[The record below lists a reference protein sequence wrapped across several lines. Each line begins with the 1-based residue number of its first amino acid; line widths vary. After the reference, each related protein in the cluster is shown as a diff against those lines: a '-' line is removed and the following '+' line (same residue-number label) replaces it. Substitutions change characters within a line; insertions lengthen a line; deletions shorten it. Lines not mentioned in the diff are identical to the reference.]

1 MVQLIIPCY
10 NEATRFNI
18 NAFLDYF
25 KGLENVHILFVN
37 DGSTDSTQELLLT
50 IQLECETRNDNAS
63 VSIIKLPSNVGKAEA
78 VRQGMRVATKKPNI
92 KFVAYFDADLATPLT
107 EVKNLLNAMLNDS
120 RRKMVMGARIKKAGS
135 HIERSA
141 VRHYTGRIFATVVN
155 NLILKIAIYDTQ
167 CGAKMFTKECAQQIF
182 AKPFVS
188 RWLFDIELISR
199 IQMKYP
205 TDQLN
210 KIIYEQPLN
219 TWKEMG
225 DSKIRMKDLVEMPHQ
240 LFQIYKKQRDDFKK
254 NEGMV

>member
-18 NAFLDYF
+18 HAFLAYY
-25 KGLENVHILFVN
+25 KLLENVHIIFVN
-37 DGSTDSTQELLLT
+37 DGSTDSTHELLLT
-50 IQLECETRNDNAS
+50 IQIECETRNDNAS

-78 VRQGMRVATKKPNI
+78 VRQGMRVATKKPNT
-92 KFVAYFDADLATPLT
+92 KYVAYFDADLATPLT
-107 EVKNLLNAMLNDS
+107 EVKNLLLAMQMDS
-120 RRKMVMGARIKKAGS
+120 RRKMVLGARIKKAGS

-155 NLILKIAIYDTQ
+155 NLILKTAIYDTQ
-167 CGAKMFTKECAQQIF
+167 CGAKMFTKQCAQQIF

-199 IQMKYP
+199 IQVLYP

-210 KIIYEQPLN
+210 TIMYEQPLN

-225 DSKIRMKDLVEMPHQ
+225 DSKIRIKDLIEMPQQ
-240 LFQIYKKQRDDFKK
+240 LFKIYKEQKDDFKK
-254 NEGMV
+254 TEGLV